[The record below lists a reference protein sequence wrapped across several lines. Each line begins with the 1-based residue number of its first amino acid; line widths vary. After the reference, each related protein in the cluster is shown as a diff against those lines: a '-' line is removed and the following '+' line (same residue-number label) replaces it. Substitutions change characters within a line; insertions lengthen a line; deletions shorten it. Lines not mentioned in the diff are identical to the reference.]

1 MKNYSVLLNYLLTAL
16 FLLLSSCSSDEAT
29 TNQQGQ
35 SQQGKN
41 RSTSASEAEI
51 ERMKKYTTSKE
62 YPATFAEESFREW
75 RRQMP
80 EIKDVSIRSSADGK
94 MEPSLFYASGSDKK
108 KPLLVVLHSWSSE
121 YLQEVSLPYALW
133 AKKHDWAFIHPNF
146 RGAFN
151 RPEATASDLAIQDIV
166 DAVNYAKQQANV
178 DPSRIYLVG
187 SSGGAM
193 TALVAAGRHPEIWA
207 GVVAWVPILDLVD
220 WYDFNQ
226 YYPHREYNDH
236 IVASCGGEPIPG
248 TEAAK
253 ECNSRSPITYLDNA
267 QSVPIFLIHGIND
280 VLVPPDH
287 SMRAFNILANPKDRI
302 PEEQMEYIVDEEALP
317 PGLKGTSDDPYFAK
331 PDPDVVFERKSNNVK
346 LVLYEGV
353 HDMAYN
359 PSLLWLADQQR

>member
-1 MKNYSVLLNYLLTAL
+1 MSVLSLLG
-16 FLLLSSCSSDEAT
+16 SCNGGGSQNQRGQTQQEGNFDVNT
-29 TNQQGQ
+29 TTTD
-35 SQQGKN
+35 GKI
-41 RSTSASEAEI
+41 S
-51 ERMKKYTTSKE
+51 RMKQYTTSKE
-62 YPATFAEESFREW
+62 YPATFAEESLREW
-75 RRQMP
+75 KRQMP
-80 EIKDVSIRSSADGK
+80 EIQDVRIKSSADGK
-94 MEPSLFYASGSDKK
+94 QEPSLFYDSGSNQK

-133 AKKHDWAFIHPNF
+133 AKKYDWVFIHPNF
-146 RGAFN
+146 RGAFDH
-151 RPEATASDLAIQDIV
+151 PEATASDLAIQDIV
-166 DAVNYAKQQANV
+166 DAVNFAKQQANV
-178 DPSRIYLVG
+178 DPNRVYLVG

-248 TEAAK
+248 TPAAEDCK
-253 ECNSRSPITYLDNA
+253 SRSPVTYLENA
-267 QSVPIFLIHGIND
+267 RNVPIFLIHGIND

-302 PEEQMEYIVDEEALP
+302 PEEQMEHIVDEEALP
-317 PGLKGTSDDPYFAK
+317 PSLKGTNKDPYFAK
-331 PDPDVVFERKSNNVK
+331 ADPPVVFERKSNNAK

-353 HDMAYN
+353 HDMGYN
-359 PSLLWLADQQR
+359 PTLLWLADQQR